1 MIMVVVESHAYANRS
16 NVEMFGKRDTRKGGK
31 GKAKNEGQWG

>member
-1 MIMVVVESHAYANRS
+1 MIMAVVESHTYALGS
-16 NVEMFGKRDTRKGGK
+16 NVEMLGKRDTRKSGK